1 MSRLDQI
8 LDRALEAEDRAERA
22 EKRVADLEGRLRA
35 ALSADPT
42 TASRALSW
50 IGRAEQ
56 AEDLVAELLRYIDQR
71 AIETGHFP
79 PGWVTR
85 AQSQMKA
92 VAILRRDQAEMAEKP
107 ENADEYWTTFV
118 DSLERR
124 GIVKDDDGWMHG
136 RVGKHNPRR

>member
-1 MSRLDQI
+1 LSRLDQI
-8 LDRALEAEDRAERA
+8 LDRALEAEDRAEKA
-22 EKRVADLEGRLRA
+22 EKRVRDLEGRLRA

-56 AEDLVAELLRYIDQR
+56 AERLIEELMRFIDQR
-71 AIETGHFP
+71 AIDTRDFP
-79 PGWVTR
+79 GGWVAR
-85 AQSQMKA
+85 AQAQMRA
-92 VAILRRDQAEMAEKP
+92 VDILRRDQAEMAEKP

-124 GIVKDDDGWMHG
+124 GIVKDDTGWMHG
-136 RVGKHNPRR
+136 KVGQRPN